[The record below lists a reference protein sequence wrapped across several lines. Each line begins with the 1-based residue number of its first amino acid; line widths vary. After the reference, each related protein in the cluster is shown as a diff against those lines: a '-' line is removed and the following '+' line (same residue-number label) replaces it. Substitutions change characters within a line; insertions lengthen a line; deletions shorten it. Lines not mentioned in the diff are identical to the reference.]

1 MRSFV
6 VCTLVG
12 VCLGWAP
19 VRAGDV
25 AADEAKQD
33 VVLRA
38 LVDELARN
46 QDGLKLAGFD
56 IPYYLGF
63 AVNDYNRVG
72 VTAVFGAVTRHTE
85 DRSRSLSTDVRV
97 GSYVLDNSN
106 FSGGGGFGFGGEG
119 GVETAMPIEDD
130 YAGIRQA
137 IWFLADRDYKNVV
150 EELAQKKAV
159 MESKLIVDKPDDFAH
174 EAPTVHFDLRLDLA
188 LAEQRLAELA
198 TALSLVFRDYPEL
211 QSSSVSVGAYA
222 GNKYLVNTEG
232 TRLRAATQR
241 LTLSARATVQADDG
255 MKLGDAVS
263 VYTSGLDA
271 LPPRDEL
278 IESCREMAQR
288 LVALKQAP
296 VLASYSGPVLFEAE
310 AATALFARQFGGA
323 FGGGQ
328 RPVGSRTSPDD
339 FANKLNKRILPRF
352 FQVVDDATREQIG
365 DARVMGHYAF
375 DDEGVPT
382 RPLTLVEGGRLKAL
396 LMSRN
401 PSKEF
406 SQSTGHGRGSLA
418 AGRGSVACLEVTA
431 DPGLSADGLKQELV
445 DACADEGLE
454 FGLRVVSLG
463 AVGEGGRGFEAGGG
477 GNPLVMYKVFPDGRE
492 ELVRGAEIAK
502 IDLKA
507 FKRILAAG
515 DQPFVLNTGGGGSE
529 GQTVAAP
536 AMLFEELDLAKLDR
550 DFDKPPI
557 LPTPLAR
564 E

>member
-1 MRSFV
+1 MKRFML
-6 VCTLVG
+6 CALVG
-12 VCLGWAP
+12 VCLAWVP

-38 LVDELARN
+38 LVDELARS
-46 QDGLKLAGFD
+46 QGGLRLAGFD
-56 IPYYLGF
+56 VPYYLGF

-72 VTAVFGAVTRHTE
+72 VTAVFGAVARRTE
-85 DRSRSLSTDVRV
+85 DRSRSISTDVRV

-106 FSGGGGFGFGGEG
+106 FSGGGGSGGGAEA
-119 GVETAMPIEDD
+119 AMPIEDD
-130 YAGIRQA
+130 YIGIRQA
-137 IWFLADRDYKNVV
+137 IWFMADRDYKNVV
-150 EELAQKKAV
+150 EELAQKKAL
-159 MESKLIVDKPDDFAH
+159 MESKLIVDKPDDYSH
-174 EAPTVHFDLRLDLA
+174 EPPTVHFDARLNLA
-188 LAEQRLAELA
+188 LDEQQLEELA

-211 QSSSVSVGAYA
+211 QSSSVGVAAYV
-222 GNKYLVNTEG
+222 GNKYFVNTEG

-263 VYTSGLDA
+263 VFTNGLDA

-278 IESCREMAQR
+278 IKSCREMAQR
-288 LVALKQAP
+288 LAALKQAP

-310 AATALFARQFGGA
+310 AATALFARQFGA
-323 FGGGQ
+323 SFGGGQ

-352 FQVVDDATREQIG
+352 FNVVDDATREKIG
-365 DARVMGHYAF
+365 DTRVMGHYAF

-382 RPLTLVEGGRLKAL
+382 RSLPLVEGGRLKAL

-406 SQSTGHGRGSLA
+406 KQSTGHGRGSLA
-418 AGRGSVACLEVTA
+418 AGRGSVACLELTA
-431 DPGLSADGLKQELV
+431 EPGLGADGLKRELL

-463 AVGEGGRGFEAGGG
+463 AVGEGGRGFDSGGG
-477 GNPLVMYKVFPDGRE
+477 TPLVMYKVFPDGRE

-502 IDLKA
+502 IDLKT

-536 AMLFEELDLAKLDR
+536 AMLFEELDLARIDR